1 MPLTPALS
9 RREKVKTLD
18 SNDGR
23 GPKVSRSAAYNRPVV
38 ERPPIPF
45 EAIPIL
51 ASLKAEDRAALAPL
65 CELQAFEKGAR
76 IFEEG
81 EPAEKIHFLFV
92 GRVKIVKSTP
102 DRDLIIEILGPGE
115 PVGTVA
121 AFERRPFPA
130 TAVAIEPCGVVSIPE
145 REFFALIERR
155 PEITRRL
162 LAGLT
167 LRLMT
172 LNKRLADMTGSVEY
186 RMARLFSMLA
196 ERMGQKQG
204 EEVFIPLAL
213 SRQEIAD
220 LAGTTIET
228 AIRVMSRWHKEGVVE
243 TDKKGFLVRDA
254 AALREIAPAE

>member
-1 MPLTPALS
+1 MS
-9 RREKVKTLD
+9 
-18 SNDGR
+18 
-23 GPKVSRSAAYNRPVV
+23 AYNPTAV
-38 ERPPIPF
+38 ERPAIPF
-45 EAIPIL
+45 DAIPVL
-51 ASLKAEDRAALAPL
+51 ASLKADDRAALSPL
-65 CELQAFEKGAR
+65 CELQAYEKGAR

-81 EPAEKIHFLFV
+81 EPAERIYFLFI

-102 DRDLIIEILGPGE
+102 ERDLIIEILGPGE

-130 TAVAIEPCGVVSIPE
+130 TAIAIEPCGVVSIPE
-145 REFFALIERR
+145 REFFTLIELR

-167 LRLMT
+167 LRLIT

-186 RMARLFSMLA
+186 RMARLFSTLA
-196 ERMGQKQG
+196 ERMGQKHGQA
-204 EEVFIPLAL
+204 VFIPLVL

-228 AIRVMSRWHKEGVVE
+228 AIRVMSRWQKEGVVE
-243 TDKKGFLVRDA
+243 TEKTGFLIRDFA
-254 AALREIAPAE
+254 TLREVTAPI